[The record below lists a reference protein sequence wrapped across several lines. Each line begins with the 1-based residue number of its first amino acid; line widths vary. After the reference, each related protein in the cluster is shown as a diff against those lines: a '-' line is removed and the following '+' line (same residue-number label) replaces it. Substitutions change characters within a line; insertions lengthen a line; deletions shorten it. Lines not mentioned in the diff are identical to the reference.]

1 MFKALL
7 LEQQGGIIS
16 ATITDLDESR
26 LPEGE
31 VEIAIEYSSLNY
43 KDGLVLNGLGGLV
56 KNYPHVPGI
65 DLAGTVT
72 QSD

>member
-31 VEIAIEYSSLNY
+31 VEMISSRFARVF
-43 KDGLVLNGLGGLV
+43 KDSRLR
-56 KNYPHVPGI
+56 
-65 DLAGTVT
+65 DLLANI
-72 QSD
+72 